1 MAGSART
8 EHSQPQQDPTGC
20 NWHISTSTP
29 GVGKPCPPS
38 GHSKCLCPGPVPL
51 LSHSTS
57 RPCPIRGAVP
67 APCICCSPA
76 TRNLWLQDLFPV
88 LPGAWQSSGVM
99 KSQNRTK
106 IKHKTMWKTQKS
118 PRPAHQELKNCC
130 GWIYCQGNYHIQEDV
145 NSKLPGAPW
154 SWI

>member
-20 NWHISTSTP
+20 NWDISTSTP

-51 LSHSTS
+51 LSHGTS

-106 IKHKTMWKTQKS
+106 VKHKTMWKTQKV
-118 PRPAHQELKNCC
+118 H
-130 GWIYCQGNYHIQEDV
+130 V
-145 NSKLPGAPW
+145 LPTRSSRTAAVGF
-154 SWI
+154 IVRVIIRYRKM